1 MTESRFS
8 EEIRRLLDRQ
18 MDAWNQGDAAAYAE
32 AASEEIWFT
41 NILGQTRTGRREFL
55 ERHAEIFAGIF
66 RGSRLEQETMRL
78 RLLAPD
84 VAMVE
89 SAVRLT
95 GFRALPPGIAPAPD
109 GALHTRLL
117 QVLVRQEGRWRVA
130 AYHNV
135 AVSPAAQRP

>member
-1 MTESRFS
+1 MTETAVR

-18 MDAWNQGDAAAYAE
+18 VDAWNQGDAAAYAE
-32 AASEEIWFT
+32 DASEEIWFT

-66 RGSRLEQETMRL
+66 RGSRLGQETMRL

-89 SAVRLT
+89 TAVRLT
-95 GFRALPPGIAPAPD
+95 DFRSLPPGIAPAQD

-130 AYHNV
+130 AYHNI
-135 AVSPAAQRP
+135 AVSPSAGRP

>member
-1 MTESRFS
+1 MTENTIS

-18 MDAWNQGDAAAYAE
+18 MDAWNQGDAAAYTE

-55 ERHAEIFAGIF
+55 ERHAEIFTGIF

-78 RLLAPD
+78 QMLAPD

-95 GFRALPPGIAPAPD
+95 GFRALPPGIAPAQD

-117 QVLVRQEGRWRVA
+117 QVLVRQEGQWRVA